1 MTVAEI
7 EPKQTARQVRSQSE
21 FGADDFVSSILLV
34 EDEPQVA
41 QSICAGLP
49 NHHITL
55 AESGDEGLYKISR
68 QSFDL
73 VLLDLRL
80 PRMNGFEMLHALKE
94 NPALA
99 HIPVVVLT
107 GHGSIEEKVR
117 AFQLGAHD
125 FITKPFML
133 PELRA
138 RIYAATRAKRL
149 HDSLV
154 ARTTEFARARDAAEL
169 AAQSKSEFVAN
180 MSHEI
185 RTPMNGVIAMTGFL
199 LDTPLTAEQ
208 RDYVETIRTSG
219 ESLVAIIN
227 DILNI
232 SKIQSGK
239 LELERRQFSLREC
252 VEASL
257 DVLAPRAAEKKIE
270 LACELTPDIA
280 DPVLG
285 DETRVRQ
292 IVINLLSNAV
302 KFTHTGEVVLT
313 VRRDENSEFVQG
325 QRRKLNGEAPNQF
338 VEFSVRD
345 SGIGIAP
352 EKLSQLFQ
360 PFVQASSSTSR
371 EYGGTGLGL
380 AISKGLVEVM
390 GGRMWAESAPGNG
403 STFFFTL
410 PLPATG
416 AAAPKGASP
425 ALSALRGKTVLL
437 SVSNEA
443 VAAIIRRTLQDLEIS
458 FLAAANGASPQTS
471 NFDGAIVDAR
481 LNADSGL
488 VRALLARQVPTLVVT
503 TIGEKAADH
512 WWGSLQQKRTMGPL
526 KSESLKT
533 SLAELLGARNE
544 ATLLPAAK
552 TAATPSSKETLALRL
567 PLKILVTDDNVINQ
581 KVAVRLLQQFGYAA
595 DIASNGIESLTAL
608 EKLPYDVVF
617 MDMQM
622 PGMDGLEATRRIREM
637 ERTTPRHRVTIIA
650 MTANAMLGDRERCL
664 SSGMDDYLAK
674 PVRPEAL
681 QAVIEKWGSSAANP
695 APASAPSVPVTPS
708 PVIPDATPSA
718 STPPKKSDDGAELI
732 DFDRLIEFS
741 GGSRTS
747 LIEITDLY
755 LHQTAEQLDSM
766 QSALEQK
773 NLVAA
778 VRFAHSS
785 AGASGV
791 CGIVV
796 MEALFRRA
804 EQLGKDDRFPELVT
818 ILGDLRLQFERVK
831 HYLLNSRQ
839 NMPLS

>member
-1 MTVAEI
+1 MTVAQI
-7 EPKQTARQVRSQSE
+7 ERKQPARLVRSPSE
-21 FGADDFVSSILLV
+21 FGADDLAASILLI
-34 EDEPQVA
+34 EDERQVA
-41 QSICAGLP
+41 ESICAGLP
-49 NHHITL
+49 NHRIIV
-55 AESGDEGLYKISR
+55 AESGDEGLDKISR
-68 QSFDL
+68 DTFDL

-80 PRMNGFEMLHALKE
+80 PRMNGFEVLHALKE
-94 NPALA
+94 NAALA

-138 RIYAATRAKRL
+138 RICAATRAKRL

-154 ARTTEFARARDAAEL
+154 ARSAEFARAREAAEL

-219 ESLVAIIN
+219 ESLIAIIN

-239 LELERRQFSLREC
+239 LELEQRPFSLREC
-252 VEASL
+252 VEATL

-270 LACELTPDIA
+270 LACELTSGTVDA
-280 DPVLG
+280 VLG
-285 DETRVRQ
+285 DETRIRQ

-302 KFTHTGEVVLT
+302 KFTHAGEVILR
-313 VRRDENSEFVQG
+313 VRRDDTSEFVQT
-325 QRRKLNGEAPNQF
+325 RRRALNGAAPDQF

-345 SGIGIAP
+345 SGIGIAT

-360 PFVQASSSTSR
+360 PFVQASSSTAR

-380 AISKGLVEVM
+380 AISKGLVEAM
-390 GGRMWAESAPGNG
+390 GGRMWAESAPGSG

-410 PLPATG
+410 PLPTAC
-416 AAAPKGASP
+416 AAVDRGSP
-425 ALSALRGKTVLL
+425 SVSALRGKRVLL

-443 VAAIIRRTLQDLEIS
+443 VAAIIQQTLQELGITFHLPSDDN
-458 FLAAANGASPQTS
+458 AGQTRE
-471 NFDGAIVDAR
+471 FDAAIVDAHLSANSAFVNR
-481 LNADSGL
+481 
-488 VRALLARQVPTLVVT
+488 LLAAQIPTIV
-503 TIGEKAADH
+503 ISAMGEKAADH
-512 WWGSLQQKRTMGPL
+512 WWGSLRQKRAMGPL
-526 KSESLKT
+526 KNAALKT
-533 SLAELLGARNE
+533 SLSELLGVREEE
-544 ATLLPAAK
+544 APRPAQPV
-552 TAATPSSKETLALRL
+552 AASSKDGTLASRL

-581 KVAVRLLQQFGYAA
+581 KVAARLLQQFGYLA
-595 DIASNGIESLTAL
+595 DIASNGAEAL
-608 EKLPYDVVF
+608 AAVETCAYDVVF

-622 PGMDGLEATRRIREM
+622 PGMDGLEATRRLRER
-637 ERTTPRHRVTIIA
+637 EKTSSGHITIIA

-664 SSGMDDYLAK
+664 ASGMDDYLAK

-681 QAVIEKWGSSAANP
+681 QAVLEKWGNP
-695 APASAPSVPVTPS
+695 SVRSAPAESSTGENSGPLPKTPENHSKLPPAAPPVD
-708 PVIPDATPSA
+708 DA
-718 STPPKKSDDGAELI
+718 EFI

-747 LIEITDLY
+747 LFEITDLY
-755 LHQTAEQLDSM
+755 LQQTGEQLNHM
-766 QSALEQK
+766 QSALDQNNPTE
-773 NLVAA
+773 AA
-778 VRFAHSS
+778 RFAHSS

-791 CGIVV
+791 CGVVV
-796 MEALFRRA
+796 MEMLFRRA
-804 EQLGKDDRFPELVT
+804 EQLGKDNRVPELAN
-818 ILGDLRLQFERVK
+818 ILSNLRTRFEQVK
-831 HYLLNSRQ
+831 VSLLNSRQ